1 MILDILIIIGVV
13 LYSMALE
20 EFFFRNSSI
29 LKFIKAWLMGLV
41 LSFSLWYRSLK
52 KGVKHDR

>member
-29 LKFIKAWLMGLV
+29 LKSIKAWLMGLI
-41 LSFSLWYRSLK
+41 LSLVIWYRNFTNK
-52 KGVKHDR
+52 F